1 MVLKVILL
9 ALALKSGFL
18 GGAIF
23 PTLFACTMLA
33 LALSLLFPEIPL
45 IILVLCIEGAAVS
58 LILWG
63 PLTAILLVV
72 AVGAL
77 GSGVLEM
84 YLIALI
90 VVSIV
95 VAIVMEAVFKRAIT
109 MRA

>member
-1 MVLKVILL
+1 
-9 ALALKSGFL
+9 
-18 GGAIF
+18 
-23 PTLFACTMLA
+23 MLA

-58 LILWG
+58 LILWV

-95 VAIVMEAVFKRAIT
+95 VAIVMEAVFKRAIA